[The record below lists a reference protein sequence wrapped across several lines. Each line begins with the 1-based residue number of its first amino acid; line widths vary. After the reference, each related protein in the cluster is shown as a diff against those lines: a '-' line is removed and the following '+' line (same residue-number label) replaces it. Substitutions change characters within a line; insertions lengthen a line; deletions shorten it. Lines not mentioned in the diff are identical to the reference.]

1 MGSGT
6 LTLTLLPDPHPHP
19 HQAAICLPPS
29 AALDKLS
36 LAQADRWIDRWG
48 RFGVRVVG
56 TQASI
61 YLSIHLSIYLSIAQ
75 AEVGRS
81 FGAVESKAFAT
92 YTTPVL
98 NALAHTQAHANAHA
112 HAPAPAPA
120 LT

>member
-1 MGSGT
+1 M
-6 LTLTLLPDPHPHP
+6 
-19 HQAAICLPPS
+19 
-29 AALDKLS
+29 
-36 LAQADRWIDRWG
+36 
-48 RFGVRVVG
+48 RVVG

-120 LT
+120 LTLALTLTLTLAYSPDRHQVLKGAITISKVFPAARAPNLP